1 MQGANGASH
10 GVGRLLG
17 VHEGGVHHIGGD
29 TSREQLGHRRGDIQF
44 HRVVEVAAAHG
55 VGDDRELVALAI
67 LQHVGTLATRAFGA
81 VLVAGALAHEH
92 AVLGDHEFLGAD
104 EQHAQLHRGIFG
116 NLFDLPQRE
125 LRREPHARGPELAS
139 DSQRE
144 PVGNGHMGADIE
156 QRPLFGS
163 PFHSTEA
170 FGQKRL
176 ALSSILPHVGI
187 DDRFARAAN
196 GLVIGHRHDGNAALG
211 VAGLLGSG
219 VLLAGD
225 NRLAAPVVQS
235 RHVDEVRAGAHLIY
249 VPALNYRRG
258 EAVIAGQKNAAA
270 EQAGYP
276 KGCIPIMP
284 VADHEA
290 VGGAR
295 EAVVDADVWKYAAE
309 GKPLLAESLGAME
322 RASEEGALLDVG
334 SHVPITNGL
343 SLAVASEFGA
353 ARVWLSPELTLRQ
366 IEEVAKD
373 APVELGVL
381 LIGAQELMV
390 TEHCMLM
397 SQGPCDEN
405 CAECPRRKSPHVL
418 KDRKGYEFPVV
429 TDAMG
434 RSHLY
439 NAVELDIAS
448 SMPELLAAGISSYM
462 VDATLMNAEETA
474 HAVGR
479 AIRALHVAQNDGN
492 AIAKMPNTTSGHLY
506 RGVS

>member
-1 MQGANGASH
+1 MSYTTARGQFLPREEGTPSAGNCPLRDAAVEVAGGGVGHLRDGVAVVLGHMQGTNGASH

-196 GLVIGHRHDGNAALG
+196 GFVIGHRHDGNAALG

-235 RHVDEVRAGAHLIY
+235 RHIDEVRAGA
-249 VPALNYRRG
+249 AWRR
-258 EAVIAGQKNAAA
+258 
-270 EQAGYP
+270 
-276 KGCIPIMP
+276 
-284 VADHEA
+284 
-290 VGGAR
+290 
-295 EAVVDADVWKYAAE
+295 
-309 GKPLLAESLGAME
+309 E
-322 RASEEGALLDVG
+322 RKRG
-334 SHVPITNGL
+334 S
-343 SLAVASEFGA
+343 
-353 ARVWLSPELTLRQ
+353 
-366 IEEVAKD
+366 
-373 APVELGVL
+373 
-381 LIGAQELMV
+381 
-390 TEHCMLM
+390 
-397 SQGPCDEN
+397 
-405 CAECPRRKSPHVL
+405 
-418 KDRKGYEFPVV
+418 
-429 TDAMG
+429 
-434 RSHLY
+434 
-439 NAVELDIAS
+439 
-448 SMPELLAAGISSYM
+448 
-462 VDATLMNAEETA
+462 
-474 HAVGR
+474 
-479 AIRALHVAQNDGN
+479 
-492 AIAKMPNTTSGHLY
+492 
-506 RGVS
+506 